1 MKSSTSLLN
10 KKKQLLHILQQ
21 LLQGESKMTSFNEN
35 FTEDL
40 LEEAAI
46 EILQNLGY
54 HYAFG
59 PDISLGGDAQERKD
73 YREVILE
80 SRVKD
85 ALFKINRDLPVEALE
100 DAYRQIITFNSPML
114 EENNR
119 HFHKLLVEGIEVSFK
134 EKGHIRT
141 KRAFMVDFN
150 QDQMKNNDFLVV
162 NQFTV
167 TENEERRPDL
177 IIFINGIPLIL
188 IELKSASDEN
198 VGIESAYN
206 QIQTY
211 KKDIPSLFNYNAF
224 CILSDGINAKAG
236 TITSNEE
243 RFMNWRTVDGID
255 IEPLSKPQYEVLFN
269 GMLSKER
276 LLDLIENFILFQ
288 ESKEEDKDRNGLKLG
303 DKKSIIKIQAA
314 YHQYFAVKKAIEKTK
329 EATKED
335 GDRKIGVIWHTQGS
349 GKSYSMVFY
358 TAGLVRELN
367 NPTILVITDRNDL
380 DDQLFSTFAK
390 SQDMLRQTPKQA
402 DVRKLTDSQKSHQGG
417 SNSAQINGLYDL
429 LNDRESGGIIFTT
442 IQKFKPEDGEMP
454 MLTDR
459 KNVIIIA
466 DEAHRSQ
473 YGLEAKTNIKTGEV
487 KYGYAKYLRDALPN
501 ASFIGFTGTPIDLED
516 RSTTAV
522 FGHCIDTYD
531 MTRAVEDDATVR
543 IYYENRI
550 IKLDADHEEL
560 IKIDD
565 EFEEITEG
573 QEDNERNKNKT
584 KWSRLEAVIGSP
596 NRIKKLAE
604 DIINHYEEKSK
615 TIDGKAMV
623 VCMSRRICA
632 DLYDAIVAIRPHWH
646 SEDINQGKVKVV
658 MTGSAADNEKIQ
670 QHVGGKQRR
679 DTLAKRMKDNSDE
692 LKIVLVRDM
701 WLTGFDVPSMHTMY
715 IDKPMKGHNLMQ
727 AIARVNRVFK
737 EKSGGVVVDYLGI
750 LESLKSALNQYTN
763 SDRQNTGIDT
773 NVAIAIMLEKLEIL
787 KDMMHGFDY
796 SKYMGKSQVERIRAI
811 VGGMDFVLG
820 KPEKDQKEFKK
831 TAIELAKSHSLCAA
845 SDTGKEKAL
854 EVSYFKA
861 VKASLAKLKE
871 KEKVALSKRE
881 VEARLHQMLERSII
895 SEDVI
900 DVFEVMGIKRPEVSI
915 LSEDF
920 LQEVRQMKQKNLAVE
935 MLKKLLEGNI
945 KAMERRNLVKSEKFS
960 EKLMKALNKYKN
972 QAITNAE
979 VIEELIRMAH
989 EIKKMKE
996 QEANLGM
1003 NEDEIAFYD
1012 ALTADE
1018 IVREFME
1025 DEILKKIAHELTLAI
1040 RNNITIDWSIRKSAQ
1055 ATMRKI
1061 IKRLLRKYDYP
1072 PKQALQA
1079 LKVVMRQAEKMC
1091 GNVYEEET
1099 LYDLVAEEEG
1109 EY

>member
-1 MKSSTSLLN
+1 MSL
-10 KKKQLLHILQQ
+10 
-21 LLQGESKMTSFNEN
+21 TEN

-46 EILQNLGY
+46 EILQGLGY
-54 HYAFG
+54 EYAFG
-59 PDISLGGDAQERKD
+59 PDISPGGDYEERKD

-80 SRVKD
+80 NRVKD
-85 ALFKINRDLPVEALE
+85 ALFKINRDLPAEALE
-100 DAYRQIITFNSPML
+100 EAYRQVITFNSPML

-119 HFHKLLVEGIEVSFK
+119 RFHKLLVEGIEVSFK
-134 EKGHIRT
+134 ENGHIRT
-141 KRAFMVDFN
+141 KRAYLADFN
-150 QDQMKNNDFLVV
+150 NVHNNEFLVV
-162 NQFTV
+162 NQFTIV
-167 TENEERRPDL
+167 ENENRRPDL
-177 IIFINGIPLIL
+177 IIFVNGIPLVL

-211 KKDIPSLFNYNAF
+211 KKDIPLLFNYNAF

-243 RFMNWRTVDGID
+243 RFMNWRTVDGIN
-255 IEPLSKPQYEVLFN
+255 IEPLSKPQYEVLFT
-269 GMLSKER
+269 GMLAKER
-276 LLDLIENFILFQ
+276 VLDIIENFILFQ
-288 ESKEEDKDRNGLKLG
+288 ESNEDDKDINGKKLG
-303 DKKSIIKIQAA
+303 DKKSIIKILSA

-329 EATKED
+329 EAISEE

-349 GKSYSMVFY
+349 GKSFSMVFY

-402 DVRKLTDSQKSHQGG
+402 DVRKLTDNQKSMQAGN
-417 SNSAQINGLYDL
+417 NSVEVNGLYEL

-442 IQKFKPEDGEMP
+442 IQKFKPESGEMP
-454 MLTDR
+454 VLTNR
-459 KNVIIIA
+459 KNIIIIA

-473 YGLEAKTNIKTGEV
+473 YGLEAKTDLKTGEV

-516 RSTTAV
+516 KSTMAV

-531 MTRAVEDDATVR
+531 MTRAVEDEATVR

-550 IKLDADHEEL
+550 IKLEADNEEL
-560 IKIDD
+560 IKMDD

-573 QEDNERNKNKT
+573 QEENEKDKNKAV
-584 KWSRLEAVIGSP
+584 WSRFEAVVGSP
-596 NRIKKLAE
+596 NRVKKLAK
-604 DIINHYEEKSK
+604 DIIDHYEEKSK

-632 DLYDAIVAIRPHWH
+632 DLYDEIIQIRPAWH
-646 SEDINQGKVKVV
+646 SDDINKGKIKVV
-658 MTGSAADNEKIQ
+658 MTGSASDNERLQ

-701 WLTGFDVPSMHTMY
+701 WLTGFDVPSLHTMY

-737 EKSGGVVVDYLGI
+737 EKSGGVVVDYIGI
-750 LESLKSALNQYTN
+750 LESLKNALNQYTN
-763 SDRQNTGIDT
+763 EDRGNTGIDT
-773 NVAIAIMLEKLEIL
+773 NVVIAIMLEKLEML
-787 KDMMHGFDY
+787 KDMMHCYDY

-820 KPEKDQKEFKK
+820 KPEQDQKEFKK

-845 SDTGKEKAL
+845 SEIGKSKAL

-861 VKASLAKLKE
+861 VKASLVKLKE
-871 KEKVALSKRE
+871 KEQVALSKRE
-881 VEARLHQMLERSII
+881 IEARLHQMLERSII
-895 SEDVI
+895 SEEVI
-900 DVFEVMGIKRPEVSI
+900 DVFEAMGIKRPEVSI
-915 LSEDF
+915 LSEEF
-920 LQEVRQMKQKNLAVE
+920 LNEVREMKQKNLAVE
-935 MLKKLLEGNI
+935 MLKKLLAGNI
-945 KAMERRNLVKSEKFS
+945 KALERRNLVKSEKFS
-960 EKLMKALNKYKN
+960 EKLKKALNKYRN

-979 VIEELIRMAH
+979 VIEELIKMAH

-996 QEANLGM
+996 DEASLGLS
-1003 NEDEIAFYD
+1003 EDEIAFYD
-1012 ALTADE
+1012 ALTSDE
-1018 IVREFME
+1018 IVKEIME
-1025 DEILKKIAHELTLAI
+1025 DETLKKIAHELTLAI
-1040 RNNITIDWSIRKSAQ
+1040 RSNITIDWSVRKSAR
-1055 ATMRKI
+1055 ASMRRV
-1061 IKRLLRKYDYP
+1061 IKRLLKKYDYP
-1072 PKQALQA
+1072 PDQAFKA
-1079 LKVVMRQAEKMC
+1079 MSIVMRQAEKMA
-1091 GNVYEEET
+1091 GNVYEEVVRSER
-1099 LYDLVAEEEG
+1099 VAENTG
-1109 EY
+1109 EYSVD